1 MQERFDAVII
11 GAGIIGA
18 ATAFE
23 LSKRGWHTLNVDR
36 LPAAGYGSTSNSCA
50 IIRTYYSTFEGCAMA
65 FEGYHAWKNWAGHL
79 SVEDERGL
87 AEFHECG
94 TLILKTEHNRYMAPI
109 LDIAKQL
116 GIRYAEWDNADIESR
131 LPGWDLRRYAPVKRP
146 DQPGFGEP
154 SGDAVVGGVF
164 FPQGG
169 YVNDPQLATHNL
181 QRAAEAA
188 GATFRFNSRVSAIQR
203 REGRVTGVTLAGGET
218 VDTPVVVNIAG
229 PHSGKINAL
238 AGVGNGMRMRT
249 RALRTEVVY
258 LRGPDGHYGDGVG
271 LVTSDSDTGCY
282 SRPAGGDQILIGSED
297 PPCDP
302 PEWVDPDHFDRN
314 MSEQG
319 RVQLMRSAQ
328 RAPALGI
335 PNRIS
340 GVVDLYDVTDDW
352 IPIYDKSDLSG
363 FYMAIGTSGNQ
374 FKNAPVVGQLM
385 SELIHACE
393 AGHDHDSDPLRFALR
408 HTSREISLGFY
419 SRNREINQDSSFTVL
434 G

>member
-23 LSKRGWHTLNVDR
+23 LSKLGWHTLNVDR

-65 FEGYHAWKNWAGHL
+65 FEGYHLWKNWADHL
-79 SVEDERGL
+79 GSEDERGL

-94 TLILKTEHNRYMAPI
+94 ALILKTEHNRYMEPI
-109 LDIAKQL
+109 LKIAKQL
-116 GIRYAEWDNADIESR
+116 GIRYAEWENPDIESR
-131 LPGWDLRRYAPVKRP
+131 LPGWDLRRYAPVRRP

-154 SGDAVVGGVF
+154 SGDDIAGGVF

-169 YVNDPQLATHNL
+169 YISDPQLATHNL

-188 GATFRFNSRVSAIQR
+188 GARFRFNSRVSAIQR
-203 REGRVTGVTLAGGET
+203 REGRVSGVILAGGESIEA
-218 VDTPVVVNIAG
+218 PVVVNIAG
-229 PHSGKINAL
+229 PHSAKINAL
-238 AGVGNGMRMRT
+238 AGIGKSMRIHT
-249 RALRTEVVY
+249 RALRAEVVY
-258 LRGPDGHYGDGVG
+258 LKAPEGHYGDGVG

-282 SRPAGGDQILIGSED
+282 SRPAGGGQILLGSED

-302 PEWVDPDHFDRN
+302 PEWADPDHFDRN
-314 MSEQG
+314 LSEQS
-319 RVQLMRSAQ
+319 RVQLMRNAQ
-328 RAPALGI
+328 RAPDLGI

-352 IPIYDKSDLSG
+352 IPIYDKSDLPG
-363 FYMAIGTSGNQ
+363 FYLAIGTSGNQ

-385 SELIHACE
+385 TELIQACE
-393 AGHDHDSDPLRFALR
+393 SGHDHDTDPLRFTLR
-408 HTSREISLGFY
+408 QTGREISLGFY